1 MLMNLEAD
9 ALVVSF
15 SKLETIATGFR
26 RRLSI
31 PLDKIVSATISS
43 DPSELPG
50 LLHKVFGTNLPHYL
64 AGTFRKDGKSV
75 FIVSATEQPFLL
87 IKTSD
92 YHYPTVILTYQPKND
107 AVIEQVVTYFKDF
120 EQSKFANDPSWPGH

>member
-1 MLMNLEAD
+1 MLMDLEAD
-9 ALVVSF
+9 ALVISF

-43 DPSELPG
+43 DPSKLPG
-50 LLHKVFGTNLPHYL
+50 LFHKVYGTNLPNYL
-64 AGTFRKDGKSV
+64 AGTFRKDGERV
-75 FIVSATEQPFLL
+75 FIVSATNQPFLW

-92 YHYPTVILTYQPKND
+92 YHYPTIILARQPKND
-107 AVIEQVVTYFKDF
+107 AVINQIVTYFKEKD
-120 EQSKFANDPSWPGH
+120 